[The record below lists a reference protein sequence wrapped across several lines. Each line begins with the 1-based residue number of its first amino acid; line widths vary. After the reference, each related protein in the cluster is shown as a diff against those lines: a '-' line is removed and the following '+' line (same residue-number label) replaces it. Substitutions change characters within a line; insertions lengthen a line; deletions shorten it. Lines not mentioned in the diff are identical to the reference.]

1 MFCVFEQR
9 RGDECAVAQRER
21 SFQKKLP
28 KIASRRISVPD
39 LSAQIRMMRS
49 QQEKSQSFWPFVSNK
64 TKRFGKA
71 KTSVQLAH
79 SLGLGAPTVRRDVRA
94 GDDARVPRPR
104 REGGA
109 AQAEVRAQGVGGLGD
124 ARAAHD
130 ARRSAK
136 SQYADI
142 FQSNGNTPGARRG
155 ASPAGAPATPAGG
168 SYAATEM
175 ARRARRTPPSRKR
188 LARTPETPESAR
200 VASRANGAHASGGRN
215 LLDAALAASPPR
227 ETPGSRI
234 RAAAAV
240 ALTLDS
246 KYRARVMGESAVT
259 PAEASPG
266 ARRGTDREGGDDGD
280 DGGSPLGPESSLGG
294 RDCAARLVALAGV
307 AAPVSPRRAQGS
319 RRRVSR
325 ARARRRRPEL
335 ATPEAARGDA
345 APPGSSARPSTGR
358 NLARFLKRRQ
368 AARGSR
374 RQSARRRRPTVP
386 PERRVARRSSKR
398 RTREKRRTRRTSIR
412 RGRSTRRTSR
422 RLHRSARDAEAR
434 ASAPRAPLAPLA
446 AETLAFRPE
455 EKEKEESLGAFI
467 ERATAEAEAEAE
479 AASAALAF
487 SGYSERNDISET
499 SPDPPFFVRDDDDDA
514 YPPTPAESPSPLRSA
529 NAETHAAWIKQG
541 YGSIRASA
549 AAAAPLRGG

>member
-1 MFCVFEQR
+1 MSELATTR
-9 RGDECAVAQRER
+9 
-21 SFQKKLP
+21 
-28 KIASRRISVPD
+28 ASPD
-39 LSAQIRMMRS
+39 LAAKAERRRQKFALKEWEGSA
-49 QQEKSQSFWPFVSNK
+49 
-64 TKRFGKA
+64 T
-71 KTSVQLAH
+71 
-79 SLGLGAPTVRRDVRA
+79 
-94 GDDARVPRPR
+94 
-104 REGGA
+104 
-109 AQAEVRAQGVGGLGD
+109 
-124 ARAAHD
+124 RAAHD
-130 ARRSAK
+130 ARVRSAK

-175 ARRARRTPPSRKR
+175 ARRARRTPPSRAR

-215 LLDAALAASPPR
+215 LDAALAASPPR

-240 ALTLDS
+240 ALTPDS

-294 RDCAARLVALAGV
+294 SRLARRGSSRSPASRLPSPPAARRALGDVSHAPERGV
-307 AAPVSPRRAQGS
+307 AA
-319 RRRVSR
+319 
-325 ARARRRRPEL
+325 PEL

-345 APPGSSARPSTGR
+345 APPGSSSRPSTGR

-368 AARGSR
+368 ALRLAEAERAAEAADGPSGETSGEKILKAANAREEANKENVDPAWAEYEAHLAAS
-374 RQSARRRRPTVP
+374 P
-386 PERRVARRSSKR
+386 
-398 RTREKRRTRRTSIR
+398 
-412 RGRSTRRTSR
+412 
-422 RLHRSARDAEAR
+422 RSARDAEAR

-541 YGSIRASA
+541 YGAIRASA
-549 AAAAPLRGG
+549 AAAAPRYAEDDEPESETGRGDDDDAWNEYAGDAAGGVGGFDEARVEPFKMASPGTLRRAAAETARSASLARYA